1 MAEPGDRA
9 ERAVPGERSQ
19 GNDHPELGERA
30 ELTFEERQAS
40 VAFLGGR
47 PVPRWRASVDR
58 AQVRPAEVQT
68 VVHGGGRRP
77 VREPGAMQ
85 RREQEITRAIAGE
98 DPPGPV
104 PTMCRGRK
112 PEHQD
117 PGARVPEPRDRP
129 PPIPLVREAGDLLP
143 GDLLPPGHEPRASTT
158 HNDVVPDLV
167 EPRRL
172 HGEPVPMRSKMS

>member
-1 MAEPGDRA
+1 RT
-9 ERAVPGERSQ
+9 GERSE
-19 GNDHPELGERA
+19 GNDHTELGERA

-40 VAFLGGR
+40 VPFLGGR

-58 AQVRPAEVQT
+58 AQVRPAET
-68 VVHGGGRRP
+68 EAVVHGGGRRP

-117 PGARVPEPRDRP
+117 PGAPFPEPGDRP
-129 PPIPLVREAGDLLP
+129 PPIHRASEAGTLFP
-143 GDLLPPGHEPRASTT
+143 TT
-158 HNDVVPDLV
+158 
-167 EPRRL
+167 L
-172 HGEPVPMRSKMS
+172 H